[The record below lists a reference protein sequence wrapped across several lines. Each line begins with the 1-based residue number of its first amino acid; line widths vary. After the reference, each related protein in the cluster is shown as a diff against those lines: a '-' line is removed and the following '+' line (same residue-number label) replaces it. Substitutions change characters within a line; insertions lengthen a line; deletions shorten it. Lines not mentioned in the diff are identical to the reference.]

1 MKTATKNLNR
11 RVLNLEIGDYE
22 DPIFSAPNTPE
33 VQALHQQ
40 FLDSL
45 KHEGAIMARRGECIR
60 EWAEAHE
67 KGDDLANIERRWSS
81 VEAEISQNRAN
92 LEECGNRSATML
104 SDSLAR
110 QRRELLA
117 AKTARLRGQA

>member
-11 RVLNLEIGDYE
+11 RVLNLEVGDSE
-22 DPIFSAPNTPE
+22 DAIFSSPNTPE

-40 FLDSL
+40 FMDSL
-45 KHEGAIMARRGECIR
+45 GNEGDLMRRRGECIR

-67 KGDDLANIERRWSS
+67 KGDDLADIERRWSS
-81 VEAEISQNRAN
+81 VEAEISQNRAS

-104 SDSLAR
+104 SASLAR
-110 QRRELLA
+110 QRRKLME
-117 AKTARLRGQA
+117 AKAARLRGQA

>member
-1 MKTATKNLNR
+1 MKAATKNLNR
-11 RVLNLEIGDYE
+11 RVLNLEIGDTE

-33 VQALHQQ
+33 VQALHHQ
-40 FLDSL
+40 FMDLL
-45 KHEGAIMARRGECIR
+45 GNEGDLMRRRGEFIR

-67 KGDDLANIERRWSS
+67 KGDDLAGIERRWSS
-81 VEAEISQNRAN
+81 VEAEISQNRAS

-110 QRRELLA
+110 QRRELTA
-117 AKTARLRGQA
+117 AKAARMHGL